1 MNNKGG
7 FEIKL
12 KVDTTCSLDSDTSTE
27 TGGCSESDIT
37 LRSYF
42 VCRDHRLHRV
52 CSYRLFQPNSFTEE
66 KLQAP
71 KTVDIVS
78 LTDGVLMHLYN
89 LLHFFSLKGNFR
101 CFID

>member
-42 VCRDHRLHRV
+42 VCREHRLHRV
-52 CSYRLFQPNSFTEE
+52 CSYRLFQPNSFTQEE

-78 LTDGVLMHLYN
+78 LTDGVFMHLYN
-89 LLHFFSLKGNFR
+89 LKGNFR